1 MKINEYR
8 RRTQNTLRELFGDE
22 AEPLCDILLCHYM
35 NVDRSELLLKGDEE
49 FDEALRPKMDNAV
62 NELGYGVPV
71 QYIMGSCWFFGRKIK
86 VGKGVF
92 IPRCDT
98 ETLAETALHVIPQGG
113 SFADICSGSG
123 CISAAI
129 AANRKD
135 VTGFALEL
143 SYKALPYTEDNLEEF
158 SNVTVKRFDAL
169 DEDDYYA
176 LLEQKKDKFD
186 VIVCNPPYIRES
198 DIDFLQQQIQYEPRT
213 ALDGGEDGLL
223 YYRRIT
229 DLADIILKDSGVLL
243 YELGYDQAGDVSR
256 IMREKGYNTATV
268 KDLNGIERVILG
280 KKY

>member
-49 FDEALRPKMDNAV
+49 FNEELRPKMDNAV
-62 NELGYGVPV
+62 NELGYGMPV

-98 ETLAETALHVIPQGG
+98 ETLAETALHIIPQGG

>member
-49 FDEALRPKMDNAV
+49 FNEELRPKMDNAV
-62 NELGYGVPV
+62 NELGYGMPV

-243 YELGYDQAGDVSR
+243 YELGYDQAGDVAR

>member
-49 FDEALRPKMDNAV
+49 FNEELRPKMDNAV
-62 NELGYGVPV
+62 NELGYGMPV

>member
-8 RRTQNTLRELFGDE
+8 RRTQNTLKELFGDE

-35 NVDRSELLLKGDEE
+35 NVDRSELLLKGDDE
-49 FDEALRPKMDNAV
+49 FDEALRPGMDNAV
-62 NELGYGVPV
+62 NELGYGIPV
-71 QYIMGSCWFFGRKIK
+71 QYIIGNCWFFGRKIK

-98 ETLAETALHVIPQGG
+98 ETLVETALHVIPENG

-135 VTGFALEL
+135 VTGYALEL
-143 SYKALPYTEDNLEEF
+143 SYKALPYTEENLEEF
-158 SNVTVKRFDAL
+158 SKVTVKRFDAL
-169 DEDDYYA
+169 DEDDYYS
-176 LLEQKKDKFD
+176 LLKQKKDKFD
-186 VIVCNPPYIRES
+186 VIVCNPPYIRAAEM
-198 DIDFLQQQIQYEPRT
+198 DFLQQQIQYEPRS
-213 ALDGGEDGLL
+213 ALDGGEDGLD

-229 DLADIILKDSGVLL
+229 ALSDIILKENGVLL
-243 YELGYDQAGDVSR
+243 YELGYDQSGDVAL
-256 IMREKGYNTATV
+256 IMQENGFQTATV